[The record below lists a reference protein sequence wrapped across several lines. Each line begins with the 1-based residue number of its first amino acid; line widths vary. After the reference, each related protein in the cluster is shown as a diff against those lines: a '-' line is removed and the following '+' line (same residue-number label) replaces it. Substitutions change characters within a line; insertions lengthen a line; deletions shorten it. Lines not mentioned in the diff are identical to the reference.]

1 MQDNNYQYNQ
11 TEPKQSGAYDC
22 SNGTNS
28 QYYQNAQ
35 YNAYYQNGQYQSH
48 YQNNQYYQPQY
59 QQYQNSQYGYATPAQ
74 QEYANFENKLSNA
87 KILGIIS
94 IVMAFVTPF
103 IGIILGIIGLV
114 NVSDVPISYVPL
126 EEKRTSCKMLNT
138 LGIVLPFVW
147 VAAILIISALFF
159 TTAFSTIGSMI

>member
-11 TEPKQSGAYDC
+11 AEPKQSGAYDC

-35 YNAYYQNGQYQSH
+35 YNAYYQNGQYQ
-48 YQNNQYYQPQY
+48 
-59 QQYQNSQYGYATPAQ
+59 NSQYGYPTPAQ

-126 EEKRTSCKMLNT
+126 EEKRKSCKMLNT

-147 VAAILIISALFF
+147 VAAILIICALFF
-159 TTAFSTIGSMI
+159 TTAFSTIGSMM

>member
-35 YNAYYQNGQYQSH
+35 YNAYYQNGQYQSQ

-59 QQYQNSQYGYATPAQ
+59 QQYQNSQYGYPTPAQ
-74 QEYANFENKLSNA
+74 HE
-87 KILGIIS
+87 
-94 IVMAFVTPF
+94 
-103 IGIILGIIGLV
+103 
-114 NVSDVPISYVPL
+114 
-126 EEKRTSCKMLNT
+126 
-138 LGIVLPFVW
+138 
-147 VAAILIISALFF
+147 AAIQNESKSEIIFFNALPP
-159 TTAFSTIGSMI
+159 FSLHATVQRSSKREVQEL

>member
-11 TEPKQSGAYDC
+11 TEPKQSGTYDC

-35 YNAYYQNGQYQSH
+35 YNAYYQNGQYQSQ

-74 QEYANFENKLSNA
+74 QEYANFENKLSNTRNNFNCY
-87 KILGIIS
+87 GVCNS
-94 IVMAFVTPF
+94 VYRYYFRYNRTCQCF
-103 IGIILGIIGLV
+103 RC
-114 NVSDVPISYVPL
+114 SY
-126 EEKRTSCKMLNT
+126 
-138 LGIVLPFVW
+138 
-147 VAAILIISALFF
+147 
-159 TTAFSTIGSMI
+159 

>member
-1 MQDNNYQYNQ
+1 MLKRHKLSILSKRSIQRLLSKRAVSIPIS
-11 TEPKQSGAYDC
+11 EQSILSAAVSAVSKFAIRLSD
-22 SNGTNS
+22 
-28 QYYQNAQ
+28 
-35 YNAYYQNGQYQSH
+35 
-48 YQNNQYYQPQY
+48 
-59 QQYQNSQYGYATPAQ
+59 PAQ

-126 EEKRTSCKMLNT
+126 EEKRKSCKMLNT

-147 VAAILIISALFF
+147 VAAVLIICALFF